1 VKRTGRVPFMKLQIG
16 LTALAAFALLLWATF
31 QSGSFRLGPEENISL
46 LFRSSG
52 GLEVGSTVRLNG
64 VPVGTV
70 REIKLLPKSNQVA
83 VVLGV
88 KRDTRARLHQG
99 ATARVTTVGFLADL
113 YVALES
119 GDESMPPITR
129 DEEISTEIASDPQQ
143 MMGRAQGLADSLA
156 TLVGSLNNAGR
167 RLAVGRGTLGKLS
180 EDDRLYESMVE
191 MTRNANTLTMRL
203 TETQSKVS
211 DRMLSVAGSLD
222 SLTYRLQH
230 GDGTAAQL
238 ITNGDLHARLLSMST
253 RLDSVLAVIES
264 GQGNV
269 GRLMADSTLYDD
281 TASLVASMK
290 RLMSEIEKNPK
301 KYLKFSIF

>member
-1 VKRTGRVPFMKLQIG
+1 MKLQIG
-16 LTALAAFALLLWATF
+16 LAALAATALLLWATF
-31 QSGSFRLGPEENISL
+31 QSGAFRLGPEENVSL

-70 REIKLLPKSNQVA
+70 REIRLQPESNQVM

-88 KRDTRARLHQG
+88 KRGTRARLHQG

-113 YVALES
+113 YMALES
-119 GDESMPPITR
+119 GDESKPPIAS
-129 DEEISTEIASDPQQ
+129 DLEISSVLASDPQQ
-143 MMGRAQGLADSLA
+143 MMGHAQGIADSLA
-156 TLVGSLNNAGR
+156 TLLGSLNRAGR
-167 RLAVGRGTLGKLS
+167 RLVSGSGTLGRLS
-180 EDDRLYESMVE
+180 EDDRLYESLVE
-191 MTRNANTLTMRL
+191 MTRNANTLTQRL

-211 DRMLSVAGSLD
+211 DRLISVTGSLD
-222 SLTYRLQH
+222 SLTWRLQH

-238 ITNGDLHARLLSMST
+238 ITNGELHHRLVSMST
-253 RLDSVLAVIES
+253 RLDSVLTVIES
-264 GQGNV
+264 GRGSV

-281 TASLVASMK
+281 TAALVSSMK